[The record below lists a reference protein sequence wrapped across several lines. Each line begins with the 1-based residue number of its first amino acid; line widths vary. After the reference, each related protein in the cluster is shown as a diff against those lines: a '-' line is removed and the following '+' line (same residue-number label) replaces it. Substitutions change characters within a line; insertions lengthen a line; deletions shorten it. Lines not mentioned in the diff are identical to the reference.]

1 MKWNEIKQ
9 KDLEKV
15 FNEIFNPELLYGFD
29 AILYDDAL
37 EKSNNFG
44 TTWQQEMQKDEVYLN
59 FIFHFLENEGITPD
73 DFSNN

>member
-1 MKWNEIKQ
+1 MKWSEIKV

-37 EKSNNFG
+37 EKSNHFG
-44 TTWQQEMQKDEVYLN
+44 TTWQQEMKKDEVYIN
-59 FIFHFLENEGITPD
+59 FITSYLENEGVTTD